1 MKDTGKLKEAI
12 SNRLL
17 KGGRIGITTHIA
29 PDGDGFC
36 AALGLQALFKTKGI
50 ASEIVID
57 DTNLERFSFLM
68 ADANLVKY
76 TSGSVYDLL
85 LVLDCNSYSRVGE
98 REELLRQA
106 RQVIVIDHHVPENG
120 VIEADYSHVDIHSV
134 SAGAILF
141 RMYKDDLA
149 ELSEDT
155 RIHICNCFYTT
166 ILNDTNNFTNSNT
179 NAETFLLASELTS
192 MGVDAH
198 DLHRKYFLNHSPYEM
213 RYVGE
218 TLAGI
223 RLYHSDR
230 ILIMHSTLEMQQRNM
245 IKPDSIMSVTRWVQG
260 VKGVDVIAYL
270 REDAEGSFKLSLRS
284 PVLDVNRI
292 AVAYGG
298 GGHKQASG
306 ANLKGDLARLEKEL
320 LATLEEALRQYDS
333 AK

>member
-1 MKDTGKLKEAI
+1 
-12 SNRLL
+12 
-17 KGGRIGITTHIA
+17 
-29 PDGDGFC
+29 
-36 AALGLQALFKTKGI
+36 
-50 ASEIVID
+50 
-57 DTNLERFSFLM
+57 
-68 ADANLVKY
+68 
-76 TSGSVYDLL
+76 
-85 LVLDCNSYSRVGE
+85 
-98 REELLRQA
+98 
-106 RQVIVIDHHVPENG
+106 
-120 VIEADYSHVDIHSV
+120 VDIDSV

-149 ELSEDT
+149 ELPEDT
-155 RIHICNCFYTT
+155 RIHICKCFYTT

-333 AK
+333 AR